1 MKKTLVL
8 LLSAVMLLNISA
20 ALAQEAPAAEPRDPQ
35 TLVLGQTTMMNGN
48 FFSDL
53 WGNNSADIDVRTI
66 LHEYPLVSWTN
77 AGNYQVNEIVVRTL
91 ETQTQGNGD
100 RVYTITLNPGLKYS
114 DGSDITAKDY
124 VFNFLLMTSPQ
135 IAELAGVSTAR
146 DYLDGFTAY
155 QSGESEVFSG
165 IRLLSDLSFSVKV
178 TAENLPYYFELNY
191 VNVGPLPY
199 KVLVPGS
206 DIKDDGEGVYVDG
219 DFTAETLR
227 STLLGDG
234 GYLTYPSVTSGP
246 YRLVKYDAAAH
257 EAEFEINPYYLG
269 NYEGQIPTIPRILFR
284 EVKNENIIK
293 ELSEGTVDLVNKVTE
308 GKVID
313 ESVTLTEGGAYS
325 AVPYPRTGS
334 GFLAIAAEREF
345 TSSVTLRQALA
356 YMINY
361 DTLPQEFLNGYGERV
376 YGYYGLGQWMPQ
388 ERLEQLEQMQDY
400 TLDLGRAEELLIR
413 DGWVYDETGGAYAAG
428 AGKLRHKLFGEG
440 YKPLE
445 LTMTVTDDN
454 EAANKLAAIL
464 GDSLDQVGGKLSI
477 RKLPFDRALREYY
490 RQDDRAFDLMFLG
503 SNFSYLFDPSNTYI
517 VGDQY
522 QGTMN
527 TSGLQD
533 PRLEELARNITAAQ
547 PGNREAY
554 LNRWM
559 EFQDYWSEVLPMIP
573 LYSNTYYDLFDS
585 RLVGYFPQFYWSWG
599 TAILYASLNR

>member
-124 VFNFLLMTSPQ
+124 AFNFLLMTSPQ
-135 IAELAGVSTAR
+135 IAELAGMSAAR
-146 DYLDGFTAY
+146 DYVDGFTAY
-155 QSGESEVFSG
+155 QSGESEAFSG

-178 TAENLPYYFELNY
+178 TADNLPYYFELNY
-191 VNVGPLPY
+191 INVSPLPY
-199 KVLVPGS
+199 AVLVPGS

-227 STLLGDG
+227 STLLGNG

-246 YRLVKYDAAAH
+246 YRLVKYDAADH

-284 EVKNENIIK
+284 PVKNEEIIK
-293 ELSEGTVDLVNKVTE
+293 ELSEGTIDLVNKVTE

-325 AVPYPRTGS
+325 AIPYPRTGS

-361 DTLPQEFLNGYGERV
+361 DILPQEFLNGYGERV

-413 DGWVYDETGGAYAAG
+413 DGWAYDATGGAYAAG
-428 AGKLRHKLFGEG
+428 PGKLRHKLFGEG

-490 RQDDRAFDLMFLG
+490 RQDSRAFDLMFLG

-517 VGDQY
+517 IGDQY

-585 RLVGYFPQFYWSWG
+585 NLIGYFPQFYWSWG

>member
-77 AGNYQVNEIVVRTL
+77 AGNYQVNEIVVLSL

-325 AVPYPRTGS
+325 AIPYPRTGS

-361 DTLPQEFLNGYGERV
+361 DILPQEFLNGYGERV

-400 TLDLGRAEELLIR
+400 TLDLKRAEELLIR
-413 DGWVYDETGGAYAAG
+413 DGWTYDETGKAYAAG

-464 GDSLDQVGGKLSI
+464 GDSLDQVGGKLTI

-490 RQDDRAFDLMFLG
+490 RQDNRAFDLMFLG

-533 PRLEELARNITAAQ
+533 PRLEDLARNITAAQ

>member
-20 ALAQEAPAAEPRDPQ
+20 ALGQEAPAVEPRDPE
-35 TLVLGQTTMMNGN
+35 TLVVGNVTMMNGN

-155 QSGESEVFSG
+155 QSGDSEVFSG
-165 IRLLSDLSFSVKV
+165 IRLLDDLSFSVKV
-178 TAENLPYYFELNY
+178 TADNLPYYFELNY

-227 STLLGDG
+227 STLLGDR

-246 YRLVKYDAAAH
+246 YRLVRYDAAAH

-269 NYEGQIPTIPRILFR
+269 NYEGQIPTIQKILFR
-284 EVKNENIIK
+284 VIKGEEIIK
-293 ELSEGTVDLVNKVTE
+293 ELSEGTVDLVNKVAE
-308 GKVID
+308 GRVID
-313 ESVTLTEGGAYS
+313 EGLALAEGGVYS

-361 DTLPQEFLNGYGERV
+361 DILPQEFLNGYGERV

-400 TLDLGRAEELLIR
+400 TLDLERAEELLIR
-413 DGWVYDETGGAYAAG
+413 DGWTYDETGGAYAAG

-454 EAANKLAAIL
+454 EAANKLAAML
-464 GDSLDQVGGKLSI
+464 GDSLEQVGGKLTI
-477 RKLPFDRALREYY
+477 RRLPFDRALREYY
-490 RQDDRAFDLMFLG
+490 RQDSRAFDLMFLG

-527 TSGLQD
+527 TSGVQD

-559 EFQDYWSEVLPMIP
+559 EFQQYWSEVLPMIP

>member
-77 AGNYQVNEIVVRTL
+77 AGNYQVNEIVVLSL

-146 DYLDGFTAY
+146 DYLDGFAAY

-246 YRLVKYDAAAH
+246 YRLVRYDAAAH

-400 TLDLGRAEELLIR
+400 TLDLEKAEELLIR
-413 DGWVYDETGGAYAAG
+413 DGWTYDETGKAYAAG

-445 LTMTVTDDN
+445 LAMTVTDDN

-464 GDSLDQVGGKLSI
+464 GDSLDQVGGKLTI

-490 RQDDRAFDLMFLG
+490 RQDSRAFDLMFLG

-527 TSGLQD
+527 TSGVQD

-559 EFQDYWSEVLPMIP
+559 DFQEYWSEVLPMIP

-585 RLVGYFPQFYWSWG
+585 NLVGYFPQFYWSWG

>member
-20 ALAQEAPAAEPRDPQ
+20 ALAQEAQAVEPRDPQ

-77 AGNYQVNEIVVRTL
+77 AGNYQVNEIVVLSL

-100 RVYTITLNPGLKYS
+100 RIYTITLNPDLKYS

-155 QSGESEVFSG
+155 QSGESETFSG

-246 YRLVKYDAAAH
+246 YRLVKYDASAH

-269 NYEGQIPTIPRILFR
+269 NYEGQIPTIQKILFR
-284 EVKNENIIK
+284 PVKNEEIIK

-325 AVPYPRTGS
+325 AIPYPRTGS

-413 DGWVYDETGGAYAAG
+413 DGWTYDETGKAYAAG

-445 LTMTVTDDN
+445 LTMAVTDDN

-527 TSGLQD
+527 TSGVQD

-559 EFQDYWSEVLPMIP
+559 DFQEYWSEVLPMIP

-599 TAILYASLNR
+599 TAILYATLNR

>member
-1 MKKTLVL
+1 
-8 LLSAVMLLNISA
+8 
-20 ALAQEAPAAEPRDPQ
+20 
-35 TLVLGQTTMMNGN
+35 
-48 FFSDL
+48 
-53 WGNNSADIDVRTI
+53 
-66 LHEYPLVSWTN
+66 
-77 AGNYQVNEIVVRTL
+77 
-91 ETQTQGNGD
+91 
-100 RVYTITLNPGLKYS
+100 KYS

-135 IAELAGVSTAR
+135 IAELAGMSAAR
-146 DYLDGFTAY
+146 DYVDGFAAY
-155 QSGESEVFSG
+155 QSGDSEVFSG

-178 TAENLPYYFELNY
+178 TADNLPYYFELNY
-191 VNVGPLPY
+191 INVSPLPY
-199 KVLVPGS
+199 AVLVPGS

-227 STLLGDG
+227 NTLLGDG

-269 NYEGQIPTIPRILFR
+269 NYEGQIPTIQRILFR

-334 GFLAIAAEREF
+334 GFLAIAAEREM

-413 DGWVYDETGGAYAAG
+413 DGWTYDETGKAYTAG

-440 YKPLE
+440 FKPLE

-464 GDSLDQVGGKLSI
+464 GDSLDQVGGKLTI

-490 RQDDRAFDLMFLG
+490 RQDSRAFDLMFLG

-559 EFQDYWSEVLPMIP
+559 EFQEYWSEVLPMIP

-585 RLVGYFPQFYWSWG
+585 NLVGYFPQFYWSWG

>member
-8 LLSAVMLLNISA
+8 LLSAVMLLNITA
-20 ALAQEAPAAEPRDPQ
+20 ALAQEAPAVEPRDPQ

-77 AGNYQVNEIVVRTL
+77 AGNYQVNEIVVRSL
-91 ETQTQGNGD
+91 ETQTQANGD
-100 RVYTITLNPGLKYS
+100 RIYTITLNPGLKYS
-114 DGSDITAKDY
+114 DGSDITSKDY

-135 IAELAGVSTAR
+135 IAELAGMSAAR
-146 DYLDGFTAY
+146 DYVDGFTAY

-165 IRLLSDLSFSVKV
+165 IRLLDDLSFSVKV

-191 VNVGPLPY
+191 INVSPLPY
-199 KVLVPGS
+199 VVLVPGS

-219 DFTAETLR
+219 EFTAATLR

-246 YRLVKYDAAAH
+246 YKLVNYDATAH

-269 NYEGQIPTIPRILFR
+269 NYEGQIPTIQKILFR
-284 EVKNENIIK
+284 PVKNEEIIK

-313 ESVTLTEGGAYS
+313 ESVTLTEGGVYS

-334 GFLAIAAEREF
+334 GFLAIAAEREM

-361 DTLPQEFLNGYGERV
+361 DILPHEFLNGYGERV

-400 TLDLGRAEELLIR
+400 TLDLERAEELLIR
-413 DGWVYDETGGAYAAG
+413 DGWTFDETGGAYATG
-428 AGKLRHKLFGEG
+428 SGKLRHKLFGEE

-464 GDSLDQVGGKLSI
+464 GDSLDQVGGKLNI
-477 RKLPFDRALREYY
+477 RRLPFDRALRQYY
-490 RQDDRAFDLMFLG
+490 RQDNRAFDLMFLG

-517 VGDQY
+517 VGDRY

-527 TSGLQD
+527 TSGVQD

-559 EFQDYWSEVLPMIP
+559 DFQEYWSEVLPMIP

-585 RLVGYFPQFYWSWG
+585 NLIGYFPQFYWSWG
-599 TAILYASLNR
+599 SAILYASLNR

>member
-20 ALAQEAPAAEPRDPQ
+20 ALAQEAPAVEPRDPQ

-77 AGNYQVNEIVVRTL
+77 AGNYQVNEIVVLSL

-100 RVYTITLNPGLKYS
+100 RIYTITLNPDLKYS

-155 QSGESEVFSG
+155 QSGESETFSG

-178 TAENLPYYFELNY
+178 TADNLPYYFELNY
-191 VNVGPLPY
+191 INVSPLPY
-199 KVLVPGS
+199 AVLVPGS

-227 STLLGDG
+227 STLLGNG

-246 YRLVKYDAAAH
+246 YRLVRYDATAH

-269 NYEGQIPTIPRILFR
+269 NYEGQIPTIQKILFR

-313 ESVTLTEGGAYS
+313 ESVTLTEGGVYS

-334 GFLAIAAEREF
+334 GFLAIAAEREM

-400 TLDLGRAEELLIR
+400 TLDLERAEELLIR
-413 DGWVYDETGGAYAAG
+413 DGWAYDETGSAYAAG
-428 AGKLRHKLFGEG
+428 AGKLRHKLFGEE

-464 GDSLDQVGGKLSI
+464 GDSLDQVGGNLTV
-477 RKLPFDRALREYY
+477 RKLPFDRALRQYY
-490 RQDDRAFDLMFLG
+490 RQDNRAFDLMFLG

-585 RLVGYFPQFYWSWG
+585 NLVGYFPQFYWSWG

>member
-20 ALAQEAPAAEPRDPQ
+20 ALAQEALAAEPRDPQ

-77 AGNYQVNEIVVRTL
+77 AGNYQVNEMVVRSL

-135 IAELAGVSTAR
+135 IAELAGMSAAR
-146 DYLDGFTAY
+146 DYVDGFTAY
-155 QSGESEVFSG
+155 QSGESETFSG

-269 NYEGQIPTIPRILFR
+269 NYEGQIPTIQRILFR

-400 TLDLGRAEELLIR
+400 TLDLEKAEELLIR
-413 DGWVYDETGGAYAAG
+413 DGWTYDETGKAYAAG

-445 LTMTVTDDN
+445 LIMTVTDDN

-464 GDSLDQVGGKLSI
+464 GDSLDQVGGKLTI

-490 RQDDRAFDLMFLG
+490 RQDSRAFDLMFLG

-527 TSGLQD
+527 TSGVQD

-559 EFQDYWSEVLPMIP
+559 DFQEYWSEVLPMIP

>member
-8 LLSAVMLLNISA
+8 LLSAVMLLNITA

-77 AGNYQVNEIVVRTL
+77 AGNYQVNEIVVRSL

-124 VFNFLLMTSPQ
+124 AFNFLLMTSPQ
-135 IAELAGVSTAR
+135 IAELAGMSAAR
-146 DYLDGFTAY
+146 DYVDGFTAY
-155 QSGESEVFSG
+155 QSGESEAFSG

-178 TAENLPYYFELNY
+178 TADNLPYYFELNY
-191 VNVGPLPY
+191 INVSPLPY
-199 KVLVPGS
+199 AVLVPGS

-227 STLLGDG
+227 STLLGNG

-269 NYEGQIPTIPRILFR
+269 NYEGQIPTIQKILFR
-284 EVKNENIIK
+284 PVKNEEIIK
-293 ELSEGTVDLVNKVTE
+293 ELSEGTIDLVNKVTE

-325 AVPYPRTGS
+325 AIPYPRTGS

-413 DGWVYDETGGAYAAG
+413 DGWVYNETGGAYAAG

-464 GDSLDQVGGKLSI
+464 GDSLDQVGGKLMI

-527 TSGLQD
+527 TSGVQD

-559 EFQDYWSEVLPMIP
+559 DFQEYWSEVLPMIP

-585 RLVGYFPQFYWSWG
+585 TLVGYFPQFYWSWG

>member
-8 LLSAVMLLNISA
+8 LLSAVMLLNITA

-77 AGNYQVNEIVVRTL
+77 AGNYQVNETVVLSL

-100 RVYTITLNPGLKYS
+100 RIYTITLNPDLKYS

-146 DYLDGFTAY
+146 EYLDGFTAY

-246 YRLVKYDAAAH
+246 YRLVRYDATAH

-400 TLDLGRAEELLIR
+400 TLDLEKAEELLIR
-413 DGWVYDETGGAYAAG
+413 DGWTYDETGKAYAAG

-464 GDSLDQVGGKLSI
+464 GDSLDQVGGKLTV

-490 RQDDRAFDLMFLG
+490 RQDSRAFDLMFLG

-527 TSGLQD
+527 TSGVQD

-559 EFQDYWSEVLPMIP
+559 EFQEYWSEVLPMIP

>member
-20 ALAQEAPAAEPRDPQ
+20 ALAQEALAAEPRDPQ

-77 AGNYQVNEIVVRTL
+77 AGNYQVNEMVVRSL

-135 IAELAGVSTAR
+135 IAELAGMSAAR
-146 DYLDGFTAY
+146 DYVDGFTAY
-155 QSGESEVFSG
+155 QSGESETFSG

-269 NYEGQIPTIPRILFR
+269 NYEGQIPTIQRILFR

-400 TLDLGRAEELLIR
+400 TLDLEKAEELLIR
-413 DGWVYDETGGAYAAG
+413 DGWTYDETGKAYAAG

-445 LTMTVTDDN
+445 LIMTVTDDN

-464 GDSLDQVGGKLSI
+464 GDSLDQVGGKLTI

-490 RQDDRAFDLMFLG
+490 RQDSRAFDLMFLG

-527 TSGLQD
+527 TSGVQD

-559 EFQDYWSEVLPMIP
+559 DFQEYWSEVLPMIP

-585 RLVGYFPQFYWSWG
+585 TLVGYFPQFYWSWG